1 MCLGHQN
8 IINGDNME
16 HIPDQTEIIL
26 QSVVADMQTLSDRM
40 DFFESVVLQLL
51 IGLKDAGIISDS
63 DEELSDSDEAPERKS
78 RIILP

>member
-1 MCLGHQN
+1 
-8 IINGDNME
+8 ME